1 MSGSSPADLAV
12 AFRSVP
18 RRLADA
24 LEPVGGDRS
33 AVAASVAAVDA
44 LLGDAASALG
54 ANSVAPA
61 DIAHALEGRPA
72 DEWPGDEL
80 ARLQALALRI
90 GPVIRAVAD
99 AAEHAADERRR

>member
-1 MSGSSPADLAV
+1 VSGSSPADLAV

-33 AVAASVAAVDA
+33 AVATPVAAVDA
-44 LLGDAASALG
+44 LLAEAASTLG
-54 ANSVAPA
+54 ARSAAPA
-61 DIAHALEGRPA
+61 DIAHALEARPA
-72 DEWPGDEL
+72 DDWAGDAL
-80 ARLQALALRI
+80 TRLQALALRI

-99 AAEHAADERRR
+99 AAEQAADERRR